1 MIRGR
6 PERSGFSSTRRVEA
20 GRRLPGGDGPGP
32 IVRRLLPAVA
42 LSSSVAAS
50 GCEVLIGGALVV
62 FLIVALGFVLGIVI
76 AVVVAVPVGIHQHR
90 KLDRQI
96 AEALSV
102 SPDGTVF
109 YEMPHRKRRRPGKYE
124 DGVFTARAK
133 TRSRFDLP
141 EAITG
146 NWCDAVDYLHP
157 PANACA
163 RCDLRRAMRVVE
175 NRRQS
180 KAKSK

>member
-1 MIRGR
+1 M
-6 PERSGFSSTRRVEA
+6 
-20 GRRLPGGDGPGP
+20 
-32 IVRRLLPAVA
+32 RRLLPAVA
-42 LSSSVAAS
+42 LSSGVAAS

-62 FLIVALGFVLGIVI
+62 FLIVALGFVLGIV
-76 AVVVAVPVGIHQHR
+76 VAVPAGIHQHR
-90 KLDRQI
+90 KQNRQI

-146 NWCDAVDYLHP
+146 TWCDAVD
-157 PANACA
+157 
-163 RCDLRRAMRVVE
+163 
-175 NRRQS
+175 
-180 KAKSK
+180 

>member
-1 MIRGR
+1 M
-6 PERSGFSSTRRVEA
+6 
-20 GRRLPGGDGPGP
+20 
-32 IVRRLLPAVA
+32 
-42 LSSSVAAS
+42 
-50 GCEVLIGGALVV
+50 
-62 FLIVALGFVLGIVI
+62 
-76 AVVVAVPVGIHQHR
+76 
-90 KLDRQI
+90 
-96 AEALSV
+96 

-146 NWCDAVDYLHP
+146 TWCDAADYLHP